1 MASRTRVEEE
11 SSTTRALRQIEASSL
26 GEPIHLKYRPRRLKD
41 VLGQKAVVKSL
52 EAALESKGRPHCF
65 LFTGPAGTGK
75 TTLAR
80 IVLGE
85 VGVSKDGIHEHD
97 AASNSGIDEMRV
109 ITQGLRYTGFGA
121 SPNKGII
128 LNECQGLSKQAW
140 DSLLTTAEEMPEH
153 AYLMLT
159 STNPE
164 KIPKAM
170 LTRCQAYNLA
180 PLRFDDL
187 MDLLEDVA
195 EKEGF
200 RTSEKILQTVAT
212 AADGSARAA
221 LTMLANVHSCE
232 SVDEA
237 KQLLRSAID
246 NEEAISLARA
256 LVSGKLTWE
265 EMVRVLKSLD
275 EQGMSPEGIRLLIVN
290 YLNSCLFGSKTEKQT
305 VRLLDMLECFM
316 KPATGSEKMAP
327 LLLAFGRYIYP

>member
-1 MASRTRVEEE
+1 MASKTKIEEE
-11 SSTTRALRQIEASSL
+11 RVVEK
-26 GEPIHLKYRPRRLKD
+26 GEPIHLKYRPRRLRD
-41 VLGQKAVVKSL
+41 VLGQGPVVKSL
-52 EAALESKGRPHCF
+52 TAALEGSSVPHCF

-80 IVLGE
+80 IVAGELGIE
-85 VGVSKDGIHEHD
+85 KEGIHEHD

-109 ITQGLRYTGFGA
+109 LTQGLRYNGFGG

-140 DSLLTTAEEMPEH
+140 DSLLTTTEEPPAH
-153 AYLMLT
+153 AFFFFT

-170 LTRCQAYNLA
+170 ITRCQSYHLA
-180 PLRFDDL
+180 PLRYDDL
-187 MDLLEDVA
+187 MDLLEDVSKQ
-195 EKEGF
+195 ERYG
-200 RTSEKILQTVAT
+200 TSEKVLQAVAG

-221 LTMLANVHSCE
+221 LTMLANVHACE
-232 SVDEA
+232 SLEEA
-237 KQLLRSAID
+237 KILLRSAID

-256 LVSGKLTWE
+256 LVSGKLSWD

-275 EQGMSPEGIRLLIVN
+275 EQGMAPEGVRLLIVN
-290 YLNSCLFGSKTEKQT
+290 YLNSCLMGSKTEKQT

-316 KPATGSEKMAP
+316 RPAIGPEKMAP